1 MLISHTYK
9 FCYVHIPRTGGSWI
23 TYKLR
28 DQDPNLR
35 GSGREIPLLH
45 AHPTRYEYI
54 KFGRHGRLDQMYEA
68 CDVDLDEYFKFCFVR
83 HPYTRFQSA
92 YTYFNEVTDTAKNAR
107 FTNYKQM
114 MDWIEDTNAIKLHVV
129 PQSNWYDDRIDQFF
143 RFEEVEQLSLEKYI
157 PGLNYNKKSGKIY
170 KSYHPTLDDVL
181 KKRIYKFY
189 RHDFELFNYQP

>member
-9 FCYVHIPRTGGSWI
+9 FCYVHIPRTGGSWL

-28 DQDPNLR
+28 DTDPNLK

-45 AHPTRYEYI
+45 AHSQRYEYI
-54 KFGRHGRLDQMYEA
+54 KFGRHGRLDQMYEV
-68 CDVDLDEYFKFCFVR
+68 CDVNLDDYYKFAFIR

-92 YTYFNEVTDTAKNAR
+92 FTYFTTVMETAKNAG
-107 FTNYKQM
+107 FNNYDQM
-114 MDWIEDTNAIKLHVV
+114 MDWIEDTDAIKLHVR
-129 PQSNWYDDRIDQFF
+129 PQSFWHDSRIDQYF

-157 PGLNYNKKSGKIY
+157 PGLNYNKRSGKIY
-170 KSYHPTLDDVL
+170 KSYHPEIGNDL

-189 RHDFELFNYQP
+189 QKDFELFDYQP

>member
-28 DQDPNLR
+28 DHDPNLR

-68 CDVDLDEYFKFCFVR
+68 CDVDLNEYFKFCFVR

-92 YTYFNEVTDTAKNAR
+92 YTYFNEVTDTAKNAG
-107 FTNYKQM
+107 FTNYEQM
-114 MDWIEDTNAIKLHVV
+114 MDWIVDTDAVKLHVK
-129 PQSNWYDDRIDQFF
+129 PQSYWYDDRIDQCFKF
-143 RFEEVEQLSLEKYI
+143 EQLEKLSLDKFI
-157 PGLNYNKKSGKIY
+157 AGLDYNKRSGKIF
-170 KSYHPTLDDVL
+170 KSDYFELDANI
-181 KKRIYKFY
+181 KNRIYDYYK
-189 RHDFELFNYQP
+189 RDFELFDYQP

>member
-45 AHPTRYEYI
+45 AHSTRYEYI

-68 CDVDLDEYFKFCFVR
+68 CDVDLDGYFKFCFVR

-92 YTYFNEVTDTAKNAR
+92 YTYFNEVTDTAKNAG

-114 MDWIEDTNAIKLHVV
+114 MDWIADTNAVKLHVK
-129 PQSNWYDDRIDQFF
+129 PQSYWYDDRINQCFK
-143 RFEEVEQLSLEKYI
+143 FERLEKLSLDKFI
-157 PGLNYNKKSGKIY
+157 AGLDYNKRSGKID
-170 KSYHPTLDDVL
+170 KSNYPELDSNI
-181 KKRIYKFY
+181 KHRIYSYYKQ
-189 RHDFELFNYQP
+189 DFELFDYKP